1 MCLAAAG
8 HQAGWS
14 DGWHCCAVII
24 RLFADLCHIPLQ
36 LPRCE
41 RTARSGSC
49 CEALP
54 PIHPKHAAAAR
65 EGPSVTLFV
74 VAEEDDE
81 EDVGSEAQ
89 LNPESLVA
97 ELDRIES
104 VDALAEQEI
113 QGRQREM
120 QPPGSS
126 GASPQDQDATLQG
139 TSSPESSIHMDISSA
154 IESTLTANNL
164 REPDSDN

>member
-1 MCLAAAG
+1 M
-8 HQAGWS
+8 
-14 DGWHCCAVII
+14 
-24 RLFADLCHIPLQ
+24 
-36 LPRCE
+36 
-41 RTARSGSC
+41 
-49 CEALP
+49 
-54 PIHPKHAAAAR
+54 
-65 EGPSVTLFV
+65 V
-74 VAEEDDE
+74 VEEDDE

-126 GASPQDQDATLQG
+126 GASPEDQDAALQG

>member
-1 MCLAAAG
+1 M
-8 HQAGWS
+8 
-14 DGWHCCAVII
+14 
-24 RLFADLCHIPLQ
+24 
-36 LPRCE
+36 
-41 RTARSGSC
+41 
-49 CEALP
+49 
-54 PIHPKHAAAAR
+54 
-65 EGPSVTLFV
+65 
-74 VAEEDDE
+74 VAEEDDA
-81 EDVGSEAQ
+81 EDGGAEAQ

-104 VDALAEQEI
+104 ADALA
-113 QGRQREM
+113 QRELQGSQRET

-126 GASPQDQDATLQG
+126 DVSPHDQDAALQG

>member
-1 MCLAAAG
+1 MTPT
-8 HQAGWS
+8 H
-14 DGWHCCAVII
+14 V
-24 RLFADLCHIPLQ
+24 
-36 LPRCE
+36 
-41 RTARSGSC
+41 
-49 CEALP
+49 
-54 PIHPKHAAAAR
+54 KHAALSR
-65 EGPSVTLFV
+65 QVPSNSLFM
-74 VAEEDDE
+74 VAEEDDA
-81 EDVGSEAQ
+81 EDGGAEAQ

-104 VDALAEQEI
+104 ADALA
-113 QGRQREM
+113 QRELQGSQRET

-126 GASPQDQDATLQG
+126 DVSPHDQDAALQG